1 MEKVHI
7 ARSIKRITGCR
18 FSQSKLLHAVNHL
31 SLIKNFQVD
40 STKRTSTIYIP
51 VLKPNRS
58 VFYVTVKWYIIFQI
72 EETFMMDARDVS
84 HK

>member
-7 ARSIKRITGCR
+7 ARSIKRIAGCR

-72 EETFMMDARDVS
+72 EDTFIMDARDVS